1 MVLSNDRTGVQ
12 RGKTGLPNLCSDCVS
27 TMDLSAPPILSSIL
41 HKMQE
46 VFHSLPRPPALM
58 SPTFITHLCL
68 VEGAGCTIRVKAAFQ
83 RIEATIHQITL
94 QHGII
99 CRDATI
105 DNKWAIVSTAPRK
118 KKINWK
124 LNKRQFYKPG
134 ISSGNPSSEKWVPE
148 LNSRKRFLNI
158 SETKMIAGEVLEVMH
173 PLKLTLCLFC
183 LESPGLYLNAN
194 INQWISAGFIFHIFL
209 RSV

>member
-12 RGKTGLPNLCSDCVS
+12 RGKTGLPNPCSDCVS
-27 TMDLSAPPILSSIL
+27 TMGLSAPPILSSIL

-105 DNKWAIVSTAPRK
+105 DNK
-118 KKINWK
+118 
-124 LNKRQFYKPG
+124 
-134 ISSGNPSSEKWVPE
+134 
-148 LNSRKRFLNI
+148 
-158 SETKMIAGEVLEVMH
+158 
-173 PLKLTLCLFC
+173 
-183 LESPGLYLNAN
+183 
-194 INQWISAGFIFHIFL
+194 
-209 RSV
+209 